1 MMTHPTKPQPH
12 SGLSRRSLLGLMAS
26 AAVIGRIAPASAAPA
41 IGGNRRIAPGL
52 YEIVVNPTANRV
64 YVASAGQRGA
74 NDASILVL
82 DPVTLEASSAI
93 ELRDEPAF
101 GLALNNK
108 TQTLYTTNTRSG
120 SVSAID
126 LRDNSAVKISEG
138 EGAHLR
144 QVLVD
149 EDSNTVYAS
158 SFGAKEKPSA
168 VWIIDGAAKK
178 VAGTIGD
185 LKGGIAG
192 LALDKAGKRLFATAM
207 GENAIVEIDLVS
219 RTEKR
224 RFPSGGERPIN
235 LAFDAANGR
244 LLVANQGSG
253 DMTVLNAADGKLLN
267 TVKTGEGALGL
278 TLSPGNGLVYVANRG
293 AGTVSVIDGKSL
305 SVLAN
310 LATGTHPNTVAVD
323 PRTNFAYVTNKA
335 KMSPRGQPPVEDP
348 NGDTVTIIKP

>member
-26 AAVIGRIAPASAAPA
+26 AAVIGRAAPAFAAPA

-52 YEIVVNPTANRV
+52 YEIVVNPAANRL

-158 SFGAKEKPSA
+158 VFGAKEKPSA

-178 VAGTIGD
+178 VAGTVGE
-185 LKGGIAG
+185 LKGGISG
-192 LALDKAGKRLFATAM
+192 LALDRAGKRLFATAM

-219 RTEKR
+219 RSEKR

-267 TVKTGEGALGL
+267 TVKTGEGALSIA
-278 TLSPGNGLVYVANRG
+278 LSPGNGLVYVANRG
-293 AGTVSVIDGKSL
+293 AGTVSVIDSKSL
-305 SVLAN
+305 SVLAS

-348 NGDTVTIIKP
+348 NGDTVTIIRP